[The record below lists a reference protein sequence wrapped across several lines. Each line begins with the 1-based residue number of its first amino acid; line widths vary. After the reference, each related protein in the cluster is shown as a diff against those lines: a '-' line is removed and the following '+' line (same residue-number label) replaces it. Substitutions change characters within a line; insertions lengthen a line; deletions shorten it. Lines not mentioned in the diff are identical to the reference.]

1 MRRDFA
7 ANRAW
12 IGTVSIRDSIQ
23 KASVPVVI
31 WLNSAPKGLVLIV
44 VGGLLTIGLFNDGA
58 IGGVSLALVGL
69 FTGWLLYLS
78 APVLTA
84 SKTAFRTL
92 VVLLVFVSAY
102 FKFTA

>member
-1 MRRDFA
+1 MRSDF
-7 ANRAW
+7 RTSHAW
-12 IGTVSIRDSIQ
+12 IGTVSIRNSIQ
-23 KASVPVVI
+23 KASIPLVI
-31 WLNSAPKGLVLIV
+31 KLNDAPKGLVLIT
-44 VGGLLTIGLFNDGA
+44 VGGLLTLGLFNTGA